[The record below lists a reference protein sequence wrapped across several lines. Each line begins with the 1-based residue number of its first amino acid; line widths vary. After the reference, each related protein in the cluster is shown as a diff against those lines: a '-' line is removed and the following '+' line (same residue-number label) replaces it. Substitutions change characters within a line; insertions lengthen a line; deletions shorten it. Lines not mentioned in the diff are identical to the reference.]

1 MGSKKDLRNRGHF
14 RNSKTTNSWSH
25 MEDCL
30 VLGNTALDSMQMASQ
45 GALHWG
51 TGDLLGVMRA
61 TDWLVGMANQS
72 TLLNQAWSRQRG
84 WVWAKGGFPEFL
96 SEVFKNIL
104 WALLYLRWISNNEL
118 LYSTGNS
125 AQLYDSLDGRGN
137 FGTRIHRY
145 IQLSLFTVY
154 LKLRILLISYTPI
167 QNKISF
173 NKVWIMGMLEE
184 KLHSL

>member
-1 MGSKKDLRNRGHF
+1 M
-14 RNSKTTNSWSH
+14 
-25 MEDCL
+25 
-30 VLGNTALDSMQMASQ
+30 
-45 GALHWG
+45 
-51 TGDLLGVMRA
+51 
-61 TDWLVGMANQS
+61 
-72 TLLNQAWSRQRG
+72 
-84 WVWAKGGFPEFL
+84 WAKGGFPEFL
-96 SEVFKNIL
+96 SEVFKNVL